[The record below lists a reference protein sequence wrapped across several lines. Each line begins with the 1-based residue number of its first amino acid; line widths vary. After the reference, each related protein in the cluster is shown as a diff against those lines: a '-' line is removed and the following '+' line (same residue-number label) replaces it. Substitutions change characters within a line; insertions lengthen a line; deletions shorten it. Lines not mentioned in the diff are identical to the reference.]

1 MKKTDARVER
11 NTSAL
16 FTLVECLEK
25 IRRSPD
31 SFKGNKELVAALKSQ
46 SGTAALNLSYT
57 VGEETKTTTPVS
69 LNTLKS
75 YADSN
80 LATGFDGLNKLRV
93 AALEA
98 LEASE
103 RREARSNKRTKVGLS
118 MRVAELEQKLAM
130 HQKTNLTL
138 LHALGN
144 ARDHIKSVRDAPNAG
159 IRSLR
164 AQEAIKTLTAM
175 VSLNA
180 PPYDKL
186 PAPDGPSVVNL
197 DEYRR

>member
-11 NTSAL
+11 NTLAF

-25 IRRSPD
+25 IHSAPD
-31 SFKGNKELVAALKSQ
+31 SFRGNKELVVALKSQ
-46 SGTAALNLSYT
+46 SSTAGLRFRFT
-57 VGEETKTTTPVS
+57 VGEETKETIPVS

-75 YADSN
+75 YAESN
-80 LATGFDGLNKLRV
+80 LPTGFDGLNKLRV

-103 RREARSNKRTKVGLS
+103 RHAARSNKRTKVGLS

-164 AQEAIKTLTAM
+164 AQEAVRALTAI

-186 PAPDGPSVVNL
+186 PTPDGPSVVNL

>member
-16 FTLVECLEK
+16 FILVECLEK
-25 IRRSPD
+25 VRRAPE
-31 SFKGNKELVAALKSQ
+31 SFRGNKELVAALKSQ
-46 SGTAALNLSYT
+46 GSTAALNFSFT

-69 LNTLKS
+69 LNTLKT
-75 YADSN
+75 YAESN
-80 LATGFDGLNKLRV
+80 LPIGFDGLNKLRV

-103 RREARSNKRTKVGLS
+103 RREERSNKRTKVGLS
-118 MRVAELEQKLAM
+118 LRVAELEQKLAL

-159 IRSLR
+159 VRSLR
-164 AQEAIKTLTAM
+164 AQEAIKALTAM
-175 VSLNA
+175 ASLNA

>member
-11 NTSAL
+11 NTLAL
-16 FTLVECLEK
+16 STLVECLEK
-25 IRRSPD
+25 IRRAPD
-31 SFKGNKELVAALKSQ
+31 SFRGNKELVVALKSQ
-46 SGTAALNLSYT
+46 GSTAALHFSFT

-69 LNTLKS
+69 LNTLKT
-75 YADSN
+75 YAESN
-80 LATGFDGLNKLRV
+80 LSTGFDGLNKLRV

-98 LEASE
+98 LEAAE
-103 RREARSNKRTKVGLS
+103 RREERSNKRTKVGLS
-118 MRVAELEQKLAM
+118 LRVAELEQKLAL

-159 IRSLR
+159 VRSLR
-164 AQEAIKTLTAM
+164 AQEAIKALTAM
-175 VSLNA
+175 ASLNA
-180 PPYDKL
+180 PPYDKI
-186 PAPDGPSVVNL
+186 PAPNGPSVVNL

>member
-11 NTSAL
+11 NTLAL
-16 FTLVECLEK
+16 CTLVECLQQ
-25 IRRSPD
+25 IHRSPD
-31 SFKGNKELVAALKSQ
+31 SFRGNKELVAALKSQ
-46 SGTAALNLSYT
+46 GSTAALSLSFT
-57 VGEETKTTTPVS
+57 VGGDTKATTPVS
-69 LNTLKS
+69 LNTLKT
-75 YADSN
+75 YAESN
-80 LATGFDGLNKLRV
+80 LPTGFNGLNNLRI

-103 RREARSNKRTKVGLS
+103 RREERSNKRTKVGLS
-118 MRVAELEQKLAM
+118 LRVAELEQKLAL

-159 IRSLR
+159 VRSLR
-164 AQEAIKTLTAM
+164 AQEAIKALTAM
-175 VSLNA
+175 ASLNA
-180 PPYDKL
+180 PPYDKI
-186 PAPDGPSVVNL
+186 PALNGPSVVNL